1 MEICDVAEKYD
12 LRDLCAAFVHY
23 FYCNDGP
30 LRVGG
35 RRHHPADEY
44 LPFSWLQV
52 TESKKRAG
60 VAQSYSTLAR
70 SKN

>member
-1 MEICDVAEKYD
+1 MRY
-12 LRDLCAAFVHY
+12 
-23 FYCNDGP
+23 
-30 LRVGG
+30 VGG
-35 RRHHPADEY
+35 VEDGESVACEFRVCHGICSY
-44 LPFSWLQV
+44 SYIV